1 MKIGFSLPNIGPI
14 GTPEAVTKVAQRA
27 EALGYSSLWTI
38 ERSLKCE
45 LTPAT
50 NEEEDYRLR
59 LVQADGS
66 ALPPILCIFPGS
78 PSLYLTANG
87 VFKGPNPQE
96 QVLDPLDALTY
107 VAAQTRKIRLGTS
120 VLDMPYHNPVVLA
133 RRLTTLDVLSNGR
146 LSVGL
151 GLGWNK
157 DEIDATGAD
166 MTKRGALANE
176 FLPLLKAIWTTNPV
190 EFHGKFFNVPR
201 SYINLKPVQKPHP
214 PIYLGAFVP
223 AALKRLA
230 KHADGWN
237 PVFLPI
243 PVMAE
248 MFGSIRQMA
257 KDAGRDPS
265 TLSMIVHAVL
275 EITDKPL
282 GKDRAIFSGSLEQ
295 ISDDVRACAK
305 IGAEEVFFNPAFAPG
320 GQSLDRWLSLL
331 EQLQGM
337 MTVS

>member
-1 MKIGFSLPNIGPI
+1 
-14 GTPEAVTKVAQRA
+14 
-27 EALGYSSLWTI
+27 
-38 ERSLKCE
+38 
-45 LTPAT
+45 
-50 NEEEDYRLR
+50 
-59 LVQADGS
+59 
-66 ALPPILCIFPGS
+66 
-78 PSLYLTANG
+78 
-87 VFKGPNPQE
+87 
-96 QVLDPLDALTY
+96 VLDPLDALTY
-107 VAAQTRKIRLGTS
+107 VAAQTKKIKLGTS

-146 LSVGL
+146 LCVGL

-157 DEIDATGAD
+157 DEMDATGAD
-166 MTKRGALANE
+166 MKKRGALADE

-190 EFHGKFFNVPR
+190 EFHGKFFNVPK

-230 KHADGWN
+230 KLADGWN
-237 PVFLPI
+237 PVFLPV

-248 MFGSIRQMA
+248 MFGSIKQMA
-257 KDAGRDPS
+257 KEAGRDPS
-265 TLSMIVHAVL
+265 AMTMVVHAVL
-275 EITDKPL
+275 EITEKPL

-295 ISDDVRACAK
+295 ISEDVRGCAK
-305 IGAEEVFFNPAFAPG
+305 IGADEVFFDPAFAPG

-331 EQLQGM
+331 DQLQGM

>member
-27 EALGYSSLWTI
+27 EVLGYSSLWTI
-38 ERSLKCE
+38 ERLLYPLK
-45 LTPAT
+45 LQRPYPGT
-50 NEEEDYRLR
+50 
-59 LVQADGS
+59 ADGH
-66 ALPPILCIFPGS
+66 LPEI
-78 PSLYLTANG
+78 Y
-87 VFKGPNPQE
+87 K

-275 EITDKPL
+275 EIADEPL

-295 ISDDVRACAK
+295 ISDDVRGCAK
-305 IGAEEVFFNPAFAPG
+305 IGAEEVFFDPAFAPG

-337 MTVS
+337 MTAS